1 MNGERKIGKICRR
14 SGKIYLHSWKK
25 KPEPEMP
32 TLLPTR
38 HADAAKPPIDAGID
52 RHGMA
57 LIGADRA
64 SDDNRHCGTENAS
77 LLNRLQLITKDQGP
91 C

>member
-1 MNGERKIGKICRR
+1 MNGERKIGKICRQ
-14 SGKIYLHSWKK
+14 SGKNYLHSWKK

-38 HADAAKPPIDAGID
+38 HADAAKALMDAGID

-57 LIGADRA
+57 FIGADRT

-77 LLNRLQLITKDQGP
+77 FLKRLQLIIKDHVP